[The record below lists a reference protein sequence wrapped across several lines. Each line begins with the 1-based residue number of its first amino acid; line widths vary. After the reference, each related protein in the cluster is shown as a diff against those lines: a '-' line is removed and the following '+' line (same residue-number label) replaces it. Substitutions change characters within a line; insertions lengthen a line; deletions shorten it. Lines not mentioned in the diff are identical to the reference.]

1 MANILNSQNKDQ
13 TFDNGSL
20 KIHDNLISTPTGFI
34 QVANISRVYVAKLPK
49 LSYTLGIIIVLI
61 GLLICSGRYGVVYGL
76 IIAAV
81 GIAFLYFTYQKN
93 QANKYGLF
101 IELNSGNSLI
111 FPSGETEFLYKA
123 ANFLANIIEG
133 KLYAQ
138 NYSIQFTD
146 NSIHD
151 VNGAVVKGGSIERMI
166 THASK

>member
-13 TFDNGSL
+13 TFDNGIL
-20 KIHDNLISTPTGFI
+20 KIHDNLISTTNGFI
-34 QVANISRVYVAKLPK
+34 QVANISRVYVGKLPMQ
-49 LSYTLGIIIVLI
+49 SYIIGIIALLI
-61 GLLICSGRYGVVYGL
+61 GLIICSGRNAMVFG
-76 IIAAV
+76 IIVAAI
-81 GIAFLYFTYQKN
+81 GIAILYFTYQKN

-138 NYSIQFTD
+138 NYSLQFTD

-151 VNGAVVKGGSIERMI
+151 VTGAVVKGGSIERMI
-166 THASK
+166 THANK

>member
-34 QVANISRVYVAKLPK
+34 QVANISRVYVAKLPMQ
-49 LSYTLGIIIVLI
+49 SYIIGIIALLI
-61 GLLICSGRYGVVYGL
+61 GLIICSGRNAMVLG
-76 IIAAV
+76 IIVAAV

-123 ANFLANIIEG
+123 ADFLANIIEG